1 MKNIDTLLSEAGITI
16 PEDKRAA
23 FTKEFNQN
31 YKTIAD
37 YDKLKGKHD
46 TLETSLSEVQGKL
59 KAFGDKSPE
68 EIQQQISQLQTD
80 LENEKKAR
88 KSDADA
94 AAAKQ
99 RVDGFLADKHFVN
112 AITRDHI
119 AAKLTESL
127 GSDDAKGKSMDDLF
141 KALVTD
147 KDGNDLPD
155 ILAPDPAANPRFSAA
170 KTPGGAGSKTS
181 EAEYLAQKY
190 GKNPFFRQN

>member
-1 MKNIDTLLSEAGITI
+1 MKNIDTLFSEFGITV

-23 FTKEFNQN
+23 FSKEFAQN

-37 YDKLKGKHD
+37 YNKLQEKRD
-46 TLETSLSEVQGKL
+46 TLETSLSDVQGKL
-59 KAFGDKSPE
+59 AAFGDKSPE
-68 EIQQQISQLQTD
+68 EIQQQITQLQTD
-80 LENEKKAR
+80 LANEKKAR
-88 KSDADA
+88 KDDADA

-99 RVDGFLADKHFVN
+99 RVDSFLSGKHFVN

-119 AAKLTESL
+119 AAKLAESL

-155 ILAPDPAANPRFSAA
+155 ILAPDPAAGPRFSAV
-170 KTPGGAGSKTS
+170 KTPSGAGSKTS

-190 GKNPFFRQN
+190 GKNPYFRQN

>member
-1 MKNIDTLLSEAGITI
+1 MKNINTLFSEFGITV

-23 FTKEFNQN
+23 FDKEFNQN
-31 YKTIAD
+31 YKTIVEHT
-37 YDKLKGKHD
+37 KLQEKCA
-46 TLETSLSEVQGKL
+46 TLETSLTDVQGKL
-59 KAFGDKSPE
+59 AAFGDKSAE
-68 EIQQQISQLQTD
+68 EIQQQIKTLQTD

-119 AAKLTESL
+119 ASKLADSL
-127 GSDDAKGKSMDDLF
+127 NSDDAKGKSMDDLF
-141 KALVTD
+141 NALVTD

-155 ILAPDPAANPRFSAA
+155 ILAPDPATAARFSKPKAPNGAAA
-170 KTPGGAGSKTS
+170 KPS
-181 EAEYLAQKY
+181 EAEYLAAKY
-190 GKNPFFRQN
+190 GKNPFFKQ